1 MDNEQYISTPPW
13 LRPDVSGVR
22 NFGGGQIVGRTLPH
36 QNYDPRDLSYKLLES
51 PSTYFYDLWD
61 NATLSD
67 SAITKVIRYR
77 QIGFD
82 VSVKGRLTFN
92 IISNATLTGF
102 LKLMFKLPIKPNPIY
117 ASATNIDPMPI
128 GLCNAYDLSVTTS
141 YPGFVFM
148 QNFDTSTTTLTP
160 KKGLKEPSCYFTA
173 QATDGTRATQVNYV
187 NDGGILGFEPFTWA
201 VGDSIYFDINY
212 EAAEQRGVL

>member
-1 MDNEQYISTPPW
+1 MDGQYISTPPW
-13 LRPDVSGVR
+13 LRPEVTGVQ
-22 NFGGGQIVGRTLPH
+22 NYGGGQIVGRTLPH
-36 QNYDPRDLSYKLLES
+36 QNYDPNDLSYKLLVD

-82 VSVKGRLTFN
+82 VCVRGRLTFN
-92 IISNATLTGF
+92 VISNATLTGF
-102 LKLMFKLPIKPNPIY
+102 LKLMFKLPIKPSAIF
-117 ASATNIDPMPI
+117 AQATNIDPMPI
-128 GLCNAYDLSVTTS
+128 GVCNAYDLSTTTS
-141 YPGFVFM
+141 YPGVVLM

-173 QATDGTRATQVNYV
+173 LLTGAAYGTQVVYN
-187 NDGGILGFEPFTWA
+187 NDGGTLAFDPFTWA
-201 VGDSIYFDINY
+201 VGDSIYFEINY